1 MYTDDR
7 NSNQLYNTIG
17 IKSHGTITFA
27 DNKSNR
33 AEFIRLLPDA
43 SVMHVKE
50 IVLQKWCH
58 ERPSLVISVTGGA
71 KDYNMK
77 PILLRAFRR
86 GLLKV
91 ASTTG
96 AWIITGGMNTGIMK
110 LVGEI
115 IQTNT
120 NLSRPIHLIGVAT
133 WGCVSS
139 VDQLDVH
146 GANVHYTKPRSV
158 IKGEAPLEPNHTKF
172 IFIDDGTRRKYGG
185 EIAFR
190 ASLEKA
196 ISGDFF
202 ATRPTTN
209 DDSDGASSFL
219 QSEQLDRVPVVLLV
233 VEGGPNT
240 VRTVHQAVVQNC
252 IPAVFFEGTGRCCDL
267 FAKAYHLYRRYH
279 RNFEAS
285 EEATRMTPEAIKKH
299 HDNIENKL
307 RDDLKQELAYIN
319 GVRDGGNTSSSNK
332 FQKGGKTEGKTK
344 SREADTT
351 DYFALIYEC
360 IHTRTNFLNIVSLN
374 SRSPIEP
381 DIDLAVLLALL
392 KATPGSD
399 STRPNHQRTCEQ
411 FRLALEWNRVDIVKN
426 HIMTKDEYW
435 QSVNDNDLFELALI
449 RNQIEFVKLF
459 LDHDF
464 SLTDLFRDHNKLSL
478 LYNSTISSSCKNPL
492 RIIYTDIIQRLIGD
506 VFDVDVALC
515 PYTNSPDTNL
525 NLDNDSETCTCCT
538 RSSGGQHHQNRISTN
553 FSGRLST
560 ATSSDCHMDVDKELF
575 LWSVIT
581 GRREFD
587 LLFWTRGKNKVC
599 AALIAVLIYRKRAR
613 KENDNRYYR
622 AAEEFEY
629 LAVQILDRFY
639 QINARVCTK
648 AIVRRIPSYGNITW
662 LQLAIKAEAKHFIA
676 QQAVQDVLNNIW
688 FGFIDHREG
697 PMKIMFSTF
706 MLWYSGFL
714 RYHNELVKTIEKR
727 TFLDEL
733 LSKTDLVERSKTPKS
748 TNFMEKQTDDIQQTL
763 IDGNINENHTN
774 VDVVDNSG
782 WCKKTKI
789 RIIIYF
795 RNIFN
800 FIRAP
805 YVKYLYNLYSHIIFL
820 SIFSY
825 MILCDFFPLY
835 EFKSDVCGPA
845 HPSEKQD
852 NNNNPSINTDQN
864 ITNITT
870 VPYGFQKHDRASI
883 TEYILFVW
891 VSTLL
896 CEEFRQVF
904 VREAQTIRN
913 KIASYFAIFWNQLDI
928 LAIILFY
935 VGFGLRFL
943 PTAQCFCAARI
954 ILSVDL
960 TIWFMRSLDL
970 FAAIKQLGP
979 KLVMIGE
986 MVHDLKFFMLMLTV
1000 FILGFGVSSYSLIYG
1015 ANPFNWDLP
1024 RRIID
1029 FAYWQI
1035 FGELTS
1041 LDIFGHNYRPNGY
1054 AVFILLVCYMA
1065 IVSILLVNLLI
1076 AMFSNTF
1083 DRLET
1088 DTDRIWKFQR
1098 YSLICEYL
1106 SRPALPPPL
1115 VLFTHFWRCIL
1126 YISSELI
1133 KIPGF
1138 EKKYD
1143 RHIRRTHYEITL
1155 DDKAATTIEIIE
1167 DALGDEVYYHYAK
1180 IGRKFNEEQEIDE
1193 QRIQSPQNAI
1203 LRKISTLENRIQT
1216 LNNQQNHV
1224 LEYLECV
1231 IDNLKA
1237 MSGENIRM
1245 SDRRHSDP
1253 EDAFEET
1260 MIHSD
1265 HSRQVL
1271 QQESTIDEI
1280 PRQWTGSVGELK
1292 SAKSSFFQN
1301 RTT

>member
-748 TNFMEKQTDDIQQTL
+748 TNFMEK
-763 IDGNINENHTN
+763 
-774 VDVVDNSG
+774 
-782 WCKKTKI
+782 
-789 RIIIYF
+789 
-795 RNIFN
+795 
-800 FIRAP
+800 
-805 YVKYLYNLYSHIIFL
+805 
-820 SIFSY
+820 
-825 MILCDFFPLY
+825 
-835 EFKSDVCGPA
+835 
-845 HPSEKQD
+845 
-852 NNNNPSINTDQN
+852 
-864 ITNITT
+864 
-870 VPYGFQKHDRASI
+870 
-883 TEYILFVW
+883 
-891 VSTLL
+891 
-896 CEEFRQVF
+896 
-904 VREAQTIRN
+904 EAQTIRN